1 MYRTSVILVTAA
13 LMGGLL
19 SAHGADGE
27 LIIVNPA
34 RDATFETGAYRFGQ
48 ADLVG
53 YIGYLKDRHKI
64 RGLLMRNG
72 NRATDEHRHLLAA
85 AAKLQQVD
93 ALIEI
98 DGKEQPLVDPDPA
111 PSSAGPL
118 STPTR

>member
-13 LMGGLL
+13 LMCGPP

-27 LIIVNPA
+27 LIIVKPA

-72 NRATDEHRHLLAA
+72 NRATDEHRHLLAV
-85 AAKLQQVD
+85 AAKLQVD

-98 DGKEQPLVDPDPA
+98 DGKEQPLVDPDAA
-111 PSSAGPL
+111 PSSAGSL
-118 STPTR
+118 SAPTK